1 MGGRVVEGDSL
12 QNCRVILRVGS
23 NPTPSA
29 KCWRGRVIQVK
40 VCKTLDVGLIPT
52 ANSEKFHYN
61 CDVCGTVFDRK
72 KVILG
77 VVQLV
82 ERLLWEQEVF
92 RRFEPCYPD
101 K

>member
-1 MGGRVVEGDSL
+1 M
-12 QNCRVILRVGS
+12 
-23 NPTPSA
+23 
-29 KCWRGRVIQVK
+29 IQVK

-82 ERLLWEQEVF
+82 ERRLWEPEAAGPSPATQTNNGTVAQWWSGGLKSLASVVQF
-92 RRFEPCYPD
+92 HPVPLNY
-101 K
+101 